1 VDRSLQQ
8 SYILTECHD
17 LEQTLPIELSDK
29 EIQQLIAEKKPL
41 PDDYRKI
48 LKNMRTKRGHK
59 ESTLHVVGPS
69 GNEFRIIVR
78 QSSINPMAFS
88 VILGYQ
94 LPQKNVLFRLR
105 RYNGKHW
112 HTNKIEND
120 RFRNFHVH
128 LATERYQELGAD
140 EETYAGISSR
150 FHSVESAL
158 ECLFADC
165 GFEKPLSERQQ
176 ATMEL

>member
-1 VDRSLQQ
+1 M
-8 SYILTECHD
+8 
-17 LEQTLPIELSDK
+17 PIELSDK
-29 EIQQLIAEKKPL
+29 EIKQLIVEKKPL
-41 PDDYRKI
+41 SEDYRKI
-48 LKNMRTKRGHK
+48 LKNMRAKRGHR
-59 ESTLHVVGPS
+59 ESTLDVVGQS
-69 GNEFRIIVR
+69 GHEFRIIVR

-112 HTNKIEND
+112 HTNTIENY
-120 RFRNFHVH
+120 RFRDFHVH

-140 EETYAGISSR
+140 EETYAEISSR
-150 FHSVESAL
+150 FHGVESAL
-158 ECLFADC
+158 ECLFTDC

-176 ATMEL
+176 TSMEL